1 MTNII
6 AQENQLWSAIK
17 APLNSFV
24 GTQQNDGSNENG
36 DDNNLNDENNTIK
49 TETQEEA
56 DRKRY
61 RKRYQNLLKEVEE
74 VNDEATNIRKQ
85 LWETQDSL
93 KESEDK
99 VRKLENHLN
108 EILELR
114 EKDLKTITTLEVSNA
129 ECVEMES
136 RARESMEVFKKVY
149 KRAQLQI
156 KEQEEEIAILR
167 EQRDMLVREKSNGRD
182 TAVMVDESALE
193 YIKIVSEEKEKR
205 LKDMLFQAEKEVEL
219 WKSKHKVAMKRA
231 QNSREQIRVMEEDPT
246 ESVTYVNTQR
256 KTIEELE
263 NKLRILEE
271 ENEMEERDDG
281 GERKVNY
288 RYPATDEYF
297 NHSVVGRAFCDEDLD
312 DGLTRDLIHRLKN
325 LHCSVPSVQSFKI

>member
-1 MTNII
+1 
-6 AQENQLWSAIK
+6 
-17 APLNSFV
+17 V
-24 GTQQNDGSNENG
+24 GTRQNDGSNENG
-36 DDNNLNDENNTIK
+36 DDNNFNNENSTIK

-85 LWETQDSL
+85 LWETQDNL

-114 EKDLKTITTLEVSNA
+114 EKDLKAITALEVSNA

-136 RARESMEVFKKVY
+136 RARESMEEFKKVY

-167 EQRDMLVREKSNGRD
+167 EQRDMLVREKSSDRD

-246 ESVTYVNTQR
+246 ESVTYVEKQR

-271 ENEMEERDDG
+271 ENAMEERDDG
-281 GERKVNY
+281 GDRKMNN
-288 RYPATDEYF
+288 RYPDTDKYF
-297 NHSVVGRAFCDEDLD
+297 KHSVVDRAFCDEDLD

-325 LHCSVPSVQSFKI
+325 LHCSLPSAQSFQT